1 LEPTAPGIALQTTR
15 GRTHRLWLGHR
26 RQLLDSRRGRGEKTG
41 PHQTDR
47 RRAGRKHHLHTD
59 AQGIPLSVVLTEANR
74 NDVTQLLPLLDAMP
88 SIAGQRGA
96 PIRKPKLVQADRGY
110 DSNPLRKLLAGRGIQ
125 SQIARR
131 YTKHG

>member
-1 LEPTAPGIALQTTR
+1 M
-15 GRTHRLWLGHR
+15 
-26 RQLLDSRRGRGEKTG
+26 
-41 PHQTDR
+41 
-47 RRAGRKHHLHTD
+47 
-59 AQGIPLSVVLTEANR
+59 LTEANR

-131 YTKHG
+131 YTKHGSGLGKTRWVVERTIAWLHQFRRLRIRFERLPQIHEAFLKLGCAMICWRFLKTA